1 MQVFSLALFPIVQ
14 SGSAAGASLD
24 GAPVLRLKCLPAL
37 LRGPKMPQNI
47 LIGQVWR
54 NQQSGEN
61 YLVTRIYKELFT
73 TYAVLRKVGD
83 EAADGTRVKVGKSA
97 KGVVLPGYVFTQEER

>member
-1 MQVFSLALFPIVQ
+1 
-14 SGSAAGASLD
+14 
-24 GAPVLRLKCLPAL
+24 
-37 LRGPKMPQNI
+37 MPQNI

-97 KGVVLPGYVFTQEER
+97 EGVVLPGYVFTQEER